1 MDYKSGGREF
11 KPHKYTLLNI
21 KLGYGVG
28 MVISGGGKVEQGGM
42 NTRIREGR
50 LVGKR
55 EEEFF

>member
-1 MDYKSGGREF
+1 M
-11 KPHKYTLLNI
+11 PNI

-28 MVISGGGKVEQGGM
+28 MVISGGGKVEQGGGGGV

-50 LVGKR
+50 LEGKR